1 MSTPT
6 LHRQGL
12 TRTVLRLHRTA
23 LVVWGVFVLA
33 CVGYLVW
40 LTEVTAD
47 SVHATLAACRDDRP
61 GLCGIGAWRDYTEP
75 MGWTSTF
82 MYYSFWAVAAW
93 AGGALIGRE
102 LESGTARL
110 AWTQSCTPTR
120 WLAVKLAVPAV
131 LIVLAGAVFVP
142 VYRWAWSAHRDL
154 MGDDWSFPDVFA
166 ARGPVVVAYGLCALA
181 VGTLAALLLRRSC
194 RPRGRGHGDDRA
206 QPVCRAVPRGLLADG
221 GQRQG
226 VPRPVADPERWL
238 PPRVPFLA
246 PAPRRDRHRP
256 HRHRAGD
263 HRRLPGTAP
272 PYRLRT
278 PLNRMS
284 PGSGKD
290 VRFRCADAREP
301 SSDIPNAMSP

>member
-47 SVHATLAACRDDRP
+47 SVHATLAACRDDGP

-181 VGTLAALLLRRSC
+181 VGTLAALLLRRSL
-194 RPRGRGHGDDRA
+194 PA
-206 QPVCRAVPRGLLADG
+206 LAVA
-221 GQRQG
+221 
-226 VPRPVADPERWL
+226 VTVMI
-238 PPRVPFLA
+238 V
-246 PAPRRDRHRP
+246 
-256 HRHRAGD
+256 
-263 HRRLPGTAP
+263 
-272 PYRLRT
+272 
-278 PLNRMS
+278 LNRCAERYREDFW
-284 PGSGKD
+284 PTAGSGKASPALWQTRSGGYHPASHFWPLHL
-290 VRFRCADAREP
+290 VETGIVLTVTALATTAAFRVLRRRTA
-301 SSDIPNAMSP
+301 